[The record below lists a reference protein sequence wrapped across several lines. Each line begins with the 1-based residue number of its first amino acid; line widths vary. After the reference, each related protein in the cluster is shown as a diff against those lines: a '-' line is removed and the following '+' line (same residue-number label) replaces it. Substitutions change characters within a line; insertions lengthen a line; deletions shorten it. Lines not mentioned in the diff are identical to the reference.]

1 MSLDTLIKTAQVFTT
16 TDGKQHADR
25 DAALAH
31 QMMLNNAAHIEKVVN
46 SFANVISAP
55 GSKEVGLVGRTR
67 VFNLNVASQFLSFL
81 LSKGVVDTAI
91 LEAFEAIEPSEELAV
106 RMEEEAVK
114 AAALAAAKAKKDDEN
129 KKAAEATAPVAEE
142 APADMFN

>member
-31 QMMLNNAAHIEKVVN
+31 QMMLNNAAHIEKVAS

-91 LEAFEAIEPSEELAV
+91 LEAFEAIEPSEELTA
-106 RMEEEAVK
+106 RMEEEAAK
-114 AAALAAAKAKKDDEN
+114 AAAAAKAKKDAED
-129 KKAAEATAPVAEE
+129 KKDAEAPAPVVEE

>member
-91 LEAFEAIEPSEELAV
+91 LEAFEAIEPSEDLTA
-106 RMEEEAVK
+106 RLEEEAAK
-114 AAALAAAKAKKDDEN
+114 AAAKAKKDAED
-129 KKAAEATAPVAEE
+129 KKDADAPAPVVEE

>member
-106 RMEEEAVK
+106 RMEEEAAK
-114 AAALAAAKAKKDDEN
+114 AAAAAKAKKDDED

>member
-31 QMMLNNAAHIEKVVN
+31 QMMLNNAAHIEKVAN

-91 LEAFEAIEPSEELAV
+91 LEAFEAIEPSEDLTA
-106 RMEEEAVK
+106 RMEEEAAK
-114 AAALAAAKAKKDDEN
+114 AAAKAKKDDED
-129 KKAAEATAPVAEE
+129 KKGAEAAAPATEE

>member
-91 LEAFEAIEPSEELAV
+91 LEAFEAIEPSEDLTA
-106 RMEEEAVK
+106 RMEEEAAK
-114 AAALAAAKAKKDDEN
+114 AAAKAKKDAED
-129 KKAAEATAPVAEE
+129 KKDADAPAPVAEE

>member
-91 LEAFEAIEPSEELAV
+91 LEAFEAIEPSEDLTA
-106 RMEEEAVK
+106 RMEEEAAK
-114 AAALAAAKAKKDDEN
+114 AAAKAKKDAED
-129 KKAAEATAPVAEE
+129 KKDADATTAPATEE

>member
-16 TDGKQHADR
+16 TDGKQHVDL
-25 DAALAH
+25 DAAKAH
-31 QMMLNNAAHIEKVVN
+31 QMMLNNAAHIEKVAN

-91 LEAFEAIEPSEELAV
+91 LEAFEAIEPSEDLTA
-106 RMEEEAVK
+106 RMGEEAAK
-114 AAALAAAKAKKDDEN
+114 AAAKAKKDAEEAQAR
-129 KKAAEATAPVAEE
+129 KEAEAPAPVVTE

>member
-81 LSKGVVDTAI
+81 LTKGVVDIAI
-91 LEAFEAIEPSEELAV
+91 MEAFKAIEPSEELAA
-106 RMEEEAVK
+106 RMEEEAAK
-114 AAALAAAKAKKDDEN
+114 AAAAAKAKKDAED
-129 KKAAEATAPVAEE
+129 KKDAEAPAPVVEE

>member
-16 TDGKQHADR
+16 TDGKQHVDL
-25 DAALAH
+25 DAAKAH
-31 QMMLNNAAHIEKVVN
+31 QMMLNNAAHIEKVAN

-91 LEAFEAIEPSEELAV
+91 LEAFEAIEPSEELTV
-106 RMEEEAVK
+106 RMEEEAAK
-114 AAALAAAKAKKDDEN
+114 AAAAAKAKKDAED
-129 KKAAEATAPVAEE
+129 KKGADAPAPVAEE

>member
-16 TDGKQHADR
+16 TDGKQHVDL
-25 DAALAH
+25 DAAKAH
-31 QMMLNNAAHIEKVVN
+31 QMMLNNAAHIEKVAN

-91 LEAFEAIEPSEELAV
+91 LETFEAIEPSEDLTA
-106 RMEEEAVK
+106 RMEEEAAK
-114 AAALAAAKAKKDDEN
+114 AAAKAKKDAED
-129 KKAAEATAPVAEE
+129 KKDADATAPATEE

>member
-114 AAALAAAKAKKDDEN
+114 AAALAAAKAKKDVEI
-129 KKAAEATAPVAEE
+129 
-142 APADMFN
+142 

>member
-91 LEAFEAIEPSEELAV
+91 LEAFEAIEPSEDLVV
-106 RMEEEAVK
+106 RMEEEAAK
-114 AAALAAAKAKKDDEN
+114 AAAAAAAKKDAEN
-129 KKAAEATAPVAEE
+129 KKAAEATAPAAEE

>member
-31 QMMLNNAAHIEKVVN
+31 QMMLNNAAHIEKVAN

-91 LEAFEAIEPSEELAV
+91 LEAFEAIEPSEDLVV
-106 RMEEEAVK
+106 RMEEEAAK
-114 AAALAAAKAKKDDEN
+114 AAAAAAAKKDAEN
-129 KKAAEATAPVAEE
+129 KKAAEGTAPAAEE

>member
-31 QMMLNNAAHIEKVVN
+31 QMMLNNAAHIEKVAN

-91 LEAFEAIEPSEELAV
+91 LEAFEAIEPSEELTA
-106 RMEEEAVK
+106 RMEEEAAK
-114 AAALAAAKAKKDDEN
+114 AAAAAKAKKDAED
-129 KKAAEATAPVAEE
+129 KKDADAPAPVVEE

>member
-31 QMMLNNAAHIEKVVN
+31 QMMLNNAAHIEKVAN

-91 LEAFEAIEPSEELAV
+91 LEAFEAIEPSEELTA
-106 RMEEEAVK
+106 RMEEEAAK
-114 AAALAAAKAKKDDEN
+114 AAAAAKAKKDAED
-129 KKAAEATAPVAEE
+129 KKDAEAPAPVVEE

>member
-16 TDGKQHADR
+16 TDGKQHVDL
-25 DAALAH
+25 DAAKAH
-31 QMMLNNAAHIEKVVN
+31 QMMLNNAAHIEKVAN

-91 LEAFEAIEPSEELAV
+91 LEAFEAIEPSEDLTA
-106 RMEEEAVK
+106 RLEEEAAK
-114 AAALAAAKAKKDDEN
+114 AAAKAKKDAED
-129 KKAAEATAPVAEE
+129 KKDADAPAPVVEE

>member
-91 LEAFEAIEPSEELAV
+91 LEAFEAIEPSEDLTA
-106 RMEEEAVK
+106 RLEEEAAK
-114 AAALAAAKAKKDDEN
+114 AAAKAKKDAED
-129 KKAAEATAPVAEE
+129 KKDADATAPATEE

>member
-31 QMMLNNAAHIEKVVN
+31 QMMLNNAAHIEKVAN

-91 LEAFEAIEPSEELAV
+91 LEAFEAIEPSEDLVV
-106 RMEEEAVK
+106 RMEEEAAK
-114 AAALAAAKAKKDDEN
+114 AAAAAAAKKDAEN
-129 KKAAEATAPVAEE
+129 KKAAEATAPAAEE

>member
-31 QMMLNNAAHIEKVVN
+31 QMMLNNAAHIEKVAN

-106 RMEEEAVK
+106 RMEEEAAK
-114 AAALAAAKAKKDDEN
+114 AAAKAKKDDED
-129 KKAAEATAPVAEE
+129 KKGAEAAAPATEE

>member
-31 QMMLNNAAHIEKVVN
+31 QMMLNNAAHIEKVAN

-91 LEAFEAIEPSEELAV
+91 LEAFEAIEPSEDLTA
-106 RMEEEAVK
+106 RMEEEAAK
-114 AAALAAAKAKKDDEN
+114 AAAKAKKDAEEAKA
-129 KKAAEATAPVAEE
+129 KKEAEAPAPVVEE

>member
-1 MSLDTLIKTAQVFTT
+1 MSLDIMIKTAQVFTT

-31 QMMLNNAAHIEKVVN
+31 PMMLNNAAHIEKVVN

-91 LEAFEAIEPSEELAV
+91 LEAFEAIEPSEDLTA
-106 RMEEEAVK
+106 RMEEEAAK
-114 AAALAAAKAKKDDEN
+114 AAAKAKKDAED
-129 KKAAEATAPVAEE
+129 KKDADAPAPVVEE